1 MGRGDVSCCKAA
13 ACGSRALRVAL
24 TLSLCLVT
32 SACLPGLPGFGSD
45 DVGEASLAPTEGPTA
60 SSTRSGKASFLSN
73 LQPSAAAPAS
83 DVPAP
88 TSGWAAQPAASGRP
102 QAVALAVTPE
112 PDEPQRSVE
121 APIAP
126 PAVALGNFYAALA
139 ALANGQRTEPVT
151 VLHLGDDH
159 IALDQFTSDLRAQFQ
174 SRFGDAGRGL
184 LTPGVFPAQGVKFDR
199 GGAWTLRNSAGG
211 DDGLY
216 GITGLRLETSAPD
229 AWVRLNHLR
238 GNFDTLDITFATAP
252 AYGTAV
258 VVIDGEPKLI
268 PTSADRAGRTS
279 IRVSGQAREVVVRP
293 RGDGPIALLSIS
305 IGMERSGVRYI
316 NLGLPGAT
324 AATPGKWNTQFVAAD
339 LAAVRPDLIV
349 LSYGTREGFIDKLD
363 LREYELRVSLLVQQL
378 RELAPQSS
386 FLLLG
391 PPDAARLPA
400 FAAGRGGQACR
411 GLSAREISQYRRM
424 MKSEDRKLA
433 RWHAPPMLDGVRTTL
448 RSVASAHDAY
458 FWDWSKM
465 MGGPCS
471 IHAWVH
477 ATPPL
482 AAPDHMTLT
491 PAGAERAARALFIEL
506 MNGYEAFRQMQP
518 APSAKVAPPVS
529 GAKPARAAQKPERQR
544 AN

>member
-1 MGRGDVSCCKAA
+1 LRI
-13 ACGSRALRVAL
+13 ALI
-24 TLSLCLVT
+24 LSLCLAT
-32 SACLPGLPGFGSD
+32 SACLPGLPGFGAD
-45 DVGEASLAPTEGPTA
+45 EVGEASLAPTDGPSGA
-60 SSTRSGKASFLSN
+60 VTRSGKTGFLSG
-73 LQPSAAAPAS
+73 LQPSAAVPAR

-88 TSGWAAQPAASGRP
+88 TSGWAAQPARGAQP
-102 QAVALAVTPE
+102 QAVALAVAPE
-112 PDEPQRSVE
+112 PDEPRAVE

-139 ALANGQRTEPVT
+139 SLANGQRTDPVT

-184 LTPGVFPAQGVKFDR
+184 LPPGVFPAQGVKFDR

-216 GITGLRLETSAPD
+216 GITGLRLETSALD

-252 AYGTAV
+252 ASGTAV
-258 VVIDGEPKLI
+258 VSIDGEPKLI
-268 PTSADRAGRTS
+268 PTSDDRPGRTS

-293 RGDGPIALLSIS
+293 RGDGPIALLSVS
-305 IGMERSGVRYI
+305 IGMERPGVRYI

-349 LSYGTREGFIDKLD
+349 LSYGTQEGFIDKLD
-363 LREYELRVSLLVQQL
+363 LREYELRVNLLVQQL

-424 MKSEDRKLA
+424 MKSEDRTLA

-448 RSVASAHDAY
+448 RSVASAQDAY

-506 MNGYEAFRQMQP
+506 MNGYEAFRQTQP
-518 APSAKVAPPVS
+518 APLAKAAPGA